1 MLIFTPPHTSKET
14 NEIEENK
21 AMNVHLKFSLI
32 FVCSQ
37 VRRFMAMLHKR
48 SFVFL
53 GDSEILFNA
62 LPSFP
67 FPFPFPM
74 FPSPYS
80 LPFPFP
86 SKPKIWH
93 CLALNLLYNGVLMCM
108 VQVGACEVNFYG
120 YCGKFDLW
128 MTGNVFLFF
137 VV

>member
-48 SFVFL
+48 SFVFW

-86 SKPKIWH
+86 SKNKNI
-93 CLALNLLYNGVLMCM
+93 AL
-108 VQVGACEVNFYG
+108 FSF
-120 YCGKFDLW
+120 KF
-128 MTGNVFLFF
+128 VI
-137 VV
+137 